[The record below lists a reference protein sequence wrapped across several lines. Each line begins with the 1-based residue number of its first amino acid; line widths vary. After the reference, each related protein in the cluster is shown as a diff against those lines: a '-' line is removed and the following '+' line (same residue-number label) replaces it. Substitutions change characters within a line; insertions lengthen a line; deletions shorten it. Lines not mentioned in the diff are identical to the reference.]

1 MPTPHELEN
10 ALSAADPIA
19 SRRPANAELDEALDE
34 LGASLVLHR
43 QPPTTYARPG
53 RTRRFRRPRT
63 ARGVALSGAVGLV
76 LVGGAA
82 AATTILTT
90 YTREYNKGW
99 EIQAGGPGE
108 RLLEGAP
115 NFCKAALKLSSDI
128 TYPSGY
134 AAWRPWVLVS
144 EAQQPKVTTTGACGT
159 NSPGGEGGNAE
170 VSTGALHGWFAM
182 SAFCAWVYDWRD
194 AENSNNTTE
203 ASHAASII
211 AGALSWPAV
220 AAEDP
225 HPTAGPITLN
235 KTANVLHGNSSLFGW
250 FIPLQGAVQSDNLT
264 RVNDLID
271 RHYAS
276 CDNFVPP
283 ADSDGGTVN
292 PIVAQKS
299 SQS

>member
-1 MPTPHELEN
+1 M
-10 ALSAADPIA
+10 
-19 SRRPANAELDEALDE
+19 
-34 LGASLVLHR
+34 
-43 QPPTTYARPG
+43 
-53 RTRRFRRPRT
+53 
-63 ARGVALSGAVGLV
+63 RGVALAGAIGLV
-76 LVGGAA
+76 VVGGAA
-82 AATTILTT
+82 AATSILTT
-90 YTREYNKGW
+90 HTGQYDRGW

-115 NFCKAALKLSSDI
+115 NFCEAALKLSSDI
-128 TYPSGY
+128 SYPSGY

-194 AENSNNTTE
+194 AENSSNTAE
-203 ASHAASII
+203 ASHAASVI
-211 AGALSWPAV
+211 ASALSWPAV
-220 AAEDP
+220 VAEDP

-235 KTANVLHGNSSLFGW
+235 KKANVLHGSFSLFGW
-250 FIPLQGAVQSDNLT
+250 FIPLQSAVHSGSLA
-264 RVNDLID
+264 RVDDLIG

-276 CDNFVPP
+276 CDNFAPP

-292 PIVAQKS
+292 PIAAQQNG
-299 SQS
+299 QS